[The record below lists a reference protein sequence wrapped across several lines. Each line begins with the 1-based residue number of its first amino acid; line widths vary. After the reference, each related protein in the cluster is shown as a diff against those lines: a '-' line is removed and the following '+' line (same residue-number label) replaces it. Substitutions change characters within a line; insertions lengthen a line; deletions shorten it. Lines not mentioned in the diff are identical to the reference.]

1 MANIV
6 RVSGNN
12 ETCKSPIDMDLFLHY
27 SLIPSA
33 FIILVLS
40 FLHRRINK
48 MRLDEKMALL
58 NRRFGLVMPLDFIG
72 TFSNRWS
79 YGFAFGGMANKVMIL
94 FSEEYLPFQAPT
106 WAKAIVVLV
115 GALEVGFSYYPIFA
129 CLSTG
134 FKLVGSVLGFLY
146 TLTWFILS
154 VWDIASCPNGEIIGD
169 YQKLIINW
177 PSLLCLAFLMARFV
191 HIFVKALSVHLGLV
205 AGTTEASTFLQE
217 HQTQHVLQLLKKVI
231 NKNKQKSW
239 FQLKIYDWDP
249 HFKYPS
255 RMVGTAVLALICLYI
270 FVVVEY
276 YSVMN
281 YAFSVLN
288 LLKEEFEK
296 LMSFSNDTQQ
306 YLPSIVQME
315 EFVSVAQTTWTI
327 TTFLSCGTSVSY
339 VIHILV
345 CYRKHIK
352 RLWVGE
358 RSFLAVKFQTPKS
371 SESVAAI
378 ARYSGWQIAYIMW
391 GYFIM
396 HIVQFLFGLF
406 VAYSFALPIKHGQG
420 LQMLKGYGIGVLTI
434 GIVIALMI
442 IQVMMASTFFL
453 QKKISP
459 EDKGKPLALNN
470 RKAFHT
476 FNYFFFFY
484 NVILG
489 IGACLFRLLCSFVL
503 GTWLV
508 ARIDRTIMQ
517 KGHESPDMGYATWV
531 GMIFVDHYHTN
542 PVLVCFCH
550 ILLKSH
556 YERKLQIYPEYSFFP
571 RSSGTSR
578 VSPRARTRWL
588 LLYTLLNNPKLI
600 LLRKQQSECNSREIE
615 PHGMARDKLALAYVF
630 AANWENICETPHEA
644 HCVNLSQVRVRVSH
658 DAENE
663 SGDKMQTIADAV
675 DSDTGSI

>member
-1 MANIV
+1 MN
-6 RVSGNN
+6 
-12 ETCKSPIDMDLFLHY
+12 LFLHY

-40 FLHRRINK
+40 FLHRRVNK

-58 NRRFGLVMPLDFIG
+58 NRRFGLVMPLDFIAA
-72 TFSNRWS
+72 FSNRWS

-106 WAKAIVVLV
+106 WAKAIVFLI

-134 FKLVGSVLGFLY
+134 FKIVGSVLGFLY
-146 TLTWFILS
+146 TLTWFVVS
-154 VWDIASCPNGEIIGD
+154 VWDIASCSYGEIIGD

-191 HIFVKALSVHLGLV
+191 HIFIKALLVHLRIV
-205 AGTTEASTFLQE
+205 AATTESNSFLQE
-217 HQTQHVLQLLKKVI
+217 HQTQHVLQLLKKDI
-231 NKNKQKSW
+231 NKCKQKSW
-239 FQLKIYDWDP
+239 FQRKIYDWDP

-255 RMVGTAVLALICLYI
+255 RMVGTSVLALICLYI

-276 YSVMN
+276 YTVIN
-281 YAFSVLN
+281 YAFSVLHRV
-288 LLKEEFEK
+288 KEEFED
-296 LMSFSNDTQQ
+296 LMKSSNDTQQ

-315 EFVSVAQTTWTI
+315 EFFSVSQTTWTV
-327 TTFLSCGTSVSY
+327 TTFLSCGTSISY
-339 VIHILV
+339 VVHILV

-358 RSFLAVKFQTPKS
+358 RSFLALKLQTPKS

-396 HIVQFLFGLF
+396 HIVQFLFGLLI
-406 VAYSFALPIKHGQG
+406 AYSIVLPIKHGQG
-420 LQMLKGYGIGVLTI
+420 LQTLKGYGIGLLTI
-434 GIVIALMI
+434 GIVISLAIL
-442 IQVMMASTFFL
+442 QVVMASTFFL

-489 IGACLFRLLCSFVL
+489 IGACLFRLLSSFVL

-517 KGHESPDMGYATWV
+517 KGHESPDIGYTTWV
-531 GMIFVDHYHTN
+531 GMIFVDHYHTS

-556 YERKLQIYPEYSFFP
+556 FERKLQIYPEYSFFP

-578 VSPRARTRWL
+578 ISPRARTRWL

-600 LLRKQQSECNSREIE
+600 LLRNHQSEHDSSGTE
-615 PHGMARDKLALAYVF
+615 PQQMASDKIALAYAL
-630 AANWENICETPHEA
+630 AANWENICETPHES
-644 HCVNLSQVRVRVSH
+644 HCVNISQVRMRVPH
-658 DAENE
+658 DAVNE
-663 SGDKMQTIADAV
+663 FGDKTQTISGVV
-675 DSDTGSI
+675 DSDTGGI